1 MKKIHENYLCFA
13 LTIKY
18 IFISR
23 GRQETWRKDGFV
35 SESGT
40 IIFFPWSPE
49 YMTTLGIEKCLCKCL
64 SWLYFEAALS
74 WWLFITIC
82 RLGFSIYFDKCK
94 SEYIKAH
101 KKNYSKAE
109 NPLCVI
115 SNFIMTACQQLP
127 PVSHKCQFTLHCL
140 PECTD
145 CLGVRRINLIGKFNS
160 TEFINKMQKP

>member
-1 MKKIHENYLCFA
+1 MFYPYHQVYFHFKGKTGNMKKRWICIWEWNNH
-13 LTIKY
+13 
-18 IFISR
+18 IFSLKSWIYDHPR
-23 GRQETWRKDGFV
+23 YRKMPLQVFV
-35 SESGT
+35 
-40 IIFFPWSPE
+40 
-49 YMTTLGIEKCLCKCL
+49 
-64 SWLYFEAALS
+64 WLYFEAALS

-127 PVSHKCQFTLHCL
+127 PGSHKCEFTLHCL
-140 PECTD
+140 PECTY
-145 CLGVRRINLIGKFNS
+145 CLGVRRINLIGKFSS